1 MPELT
6 RKTALT
12 AVAIGLIAGVFAGMF
27 GVGGGFIMVPLF
39 VMWLKSERKMAHATS
54 LAAVVP
60 IALSAAIGYAMHG
73 QVDWIAAIFVLSG
86 SVFGALYGV
95 KLLST
100 LPVRTLQLVFAA
112 LLFISA
118 LRLLWSEQPHQL
130 FTGLTA
136 DVLLV
141 VIGFAAGVM
150 AGLLGVGGGIVI
162 VPALIISAGLDA
174 ATARGTSLAVII
186 GTGISGT
193 IANVRKGNVDLR
205 IAVVTGLAGIPGT
218 LIGVYLSNTLPGPI
232 TVKLFAFLLIGI
244 ALKQLP
250 KESH

>member
-1 MPELT
+1 MFI
-6 RKTALT
+6 AI
-12 AVAIGLIAGVFAGMF
+12 AIGLIAGVLAGMF

-39 VMWLKSERKMAHATS
+39 VMWLKSERKTAHATS
-54 LAAVVP
+54 LAAVIP
-60 IALSAAIGYAMHG
+60 IALSAAIGYAVHG
-73 QVDWIAAIFVLSG
+73 NVDWSAALLVLCG

-130 FTGLTA
+130 FSGLISQI
-136 DVLLV
+136 LLV

-162 VPALIISAGLDA
+162 VPALIISAGLDP

-186 GTGISGT
+186 GTGMSGT
-193 IANVRKGNVDLR
+193 IANMRRGNVNLQ
-205 IAVVTGLAGIPGT
+205 IALLTGVAGIPGT
-218 LIGVYLSNTLPGPI
+218 LLGVYLSNQLPERI
-232 TVKLFAFLLIGI
+232 TVILFAFLLIGI
-244 ALKQLP
+244 AMRQLK
-250 KESH
+250 KEEH

>member
-1 MPELT
+1 VPDVT
-6 RKTALT
+6 KRTSLT
-12 AVAIGLIAGVFAGMF
+12 AIVIGLIAGVLAGMF

-39 VMWLKSERKMAHATS
+39 VMWLKTERKTAHATS

-60 IALSAAIGYAMHG
+60 IALSAAIGYGLHG
-73 QVDWIAAIFVLSG
+73 QVDWTAALYVLSG

-100 LPVRTLQLVFAA
+100 LPVRTVQLAFAA

-118 LRLLWSEQPHQL
+118 VRLLWSEQPHQL

-136 DVLLV
+136 NVLLII
-141 VIGFAAGVM
+141 IGFAAGVM

-162 VPALIISAGLDA
+162 VPALIIAAGLDA

-193 IANVRKGNVDLR
+193 AANIRKGNVNISLAM
-205 IAVVTGLAGIPGT
+205 ITGFAGIPGT
-218 LIGVYLSNTLPGPI
+218 LLGVYLSNVLPGKV
-232 TVKLFAFLLIGI
+232 TVQLFAILLMGI

-250 KESH
+250 KGSH

>member
-6 RKTALT
+6 RRTSLT
-12 AVAIGLIAGVFAGMF
+12 AIAIGLIAGILAGMF

-39 VMWLKSERKMAHATS
+39 VMWLKSERKIAHATS

-60 IALSAAIGYAMHG
+60 IALSAAIGYALHG
-73 QVDWIAAIFVLSG
+73 QVDWTAAAFVLSG

-100 LPVRTLQLVFAA
+100 LPVRTLQLVFSA

-118 LRLLWSEQPHQL
+118 IRLLWSEQPHQL

-162 VPALIISAGLDA
+162 VPALIISSGLDA

-193 IANVRKGNVDLR
+193 IANIRKGNVNLG
-205 IAVVTGLAGIPGT
+205 IAFMTGIAGIPGT
-218 LIGVYLSNTLPGPI
+218 LIGVYLSNVLPEKV
-232 TVKLFAFLLIGI
+232 TVQLFAFLLIAI

>member
-1 MPELT
+1 MFI
-6 RKTALT
+6 AI
-12 AVAIGLIAGVFAGMF
+12 AIGLIAGVLAGMF

-39 VMWLKSERKMAHATS
+39 VMWLKSERKTAHATS
-54 LAAVVP
+54 LAAVIP
-60 IALSAAIGYAMHG
+60 IALSAAIGYAVHG
-73 QVDWIAAIFVLSG
+73 NVDWSAALLVLCG

-130 FTGLTA
+130 FSGLISQI
-136 DVLLV
+136 LLV

-162 VPALIISAGLDA
+162 VPALIISAGLDP

-193 IANVRKGNVDLR
+193 IANMRRGNVNLQ
-205 IAVVTGLAGIPGT
+205 IALLTGVAGIPGT
-218 LIGVYLSNTLPGPI
+218 LLGVYLSNQLPERI
-232 TVKLFAFLLIGI
+232 TVILFAFLLIGI
-244 ALKQLP
+244 AMRQLK
-250 KESH
+250 KEEH